1 MTNRRLDAGRSV
13 PGGVATG
20 ARVVADLGG
29 THARFATLTAT
40 DGLQDVEVMSCADF
54 PRMQDAIKAYFAG
67 HGIDAV
73 AEICLAVA
81 GPVDQDP
88 VELPNNPWAFSR
100 AQLEKE
106 LGARLT
112 VINDFTAQALSIDR
126 LALDDLTWIG
136 MPRPHEG
143 GTRVVVGPG
152 TGLGVAIHQHDSPVL
167 NSEGGHIGFAPT
179 SDHEIDLLKA
189 MRTRFRRLSMERFL
203 SGPGLENL
211 YWANWHI
218 ERGHVDSGWSRI
230 TAREVAA
237 MAGRGDPLASRSIE
251 DFFDILA
258 SFAGDLAL
266 TAWATGGVY
275 LSGGVLRKLVT
286 LFDLQRFRA
295 RFEDK
300 GRFTRF
306 CETVPIAWIRFEYP
320 GLLGCAA
327 ALQRQDAY

>member
-1 MTNRRLDAGRSV
+1 MANRPVGTGPSGV
-13 PGGVATG
+13 GGETTG

-40 DGLQDVEVMSCADF
+40 GGLQDVEVMSCADF
-54 PRMQDAIKAYFAG
+54 PRMEDAIRTYFGG
-67 HGIDAV
+67 HGIDDV

-100 AQLEKE
+100 TQLEKE

-126 LALDDLTWIG
+126 LDLDDLTWIG
-136 MPRPHEG
+136 MPRPHDG

-152 TGLGVAIHQHDSPVL
+152 TGLGVAIHQHGSPVL
-167 NSEGGHIGFAPT
+167 NSEGGHVGFSPT

-211 YWANWHI
+211 YWANWQL
-218 ERGHVDSGWSRI
+218 ERGHVDSGWSQI
-230 TAREVAA
+230 TAREVAT
-237 MAGRGDPLASRSIE
+237 MAGRGDPVALRSVE

-258 SFAGDLAL
+258 TFAGDLAL

-275 LSGGVLRKLVT
+275 MSGGVMRRLVA

-320 GLLGCAA
+320 GLMGCAA
-327 ALQRQDAY
+327 ALEGRDGH